1 LWAYVDRNQDKSPAQ
16 KIRDFKAALDKASP
30 DTLPWM
36 KEHFAGKLSFDAVLL
51 EGNLDCPESI
61 PLFLRPL
68 KTETIRDVLFEGL
81 MHSAYLF
88 LDFKTL
94 GEIVGEQGAELAWS
108 TFKEGRTQQAKPKAQ
123 RLLTIGERVPRIQL
137 GDGSYIAGFSKLYRV
152 FFDGITPSSVVA
164 QYVEILRST
173 KTGNPG
179 SDKTVVPSERES

>member
-1 LWAYVDRNQDKSPAQ
+1 MR
-16 KIRDFKAALDKASP
+16 
-30 DTLPWM
+30 
-36 KEHFAGKLSFDAVLL
+36 EHFAGKLSFERVLL
-51 EGNLDCPESI
+51 EDNLGCPESI
-61 PLFLRPL
+61 PLFLRQL
-68 KTETIRDVLFEGL
+68 KSETIRDVLFEVL

-94 GEIVGEQGAELAWS
+94 GEIVGDQGAELAWS

-137 GDGSYIAGFSKLYRV
+137 GDGNYIEGFSKLYRV

-164 QYVEILRST
+164 QYVEILRSA

-179 SDKTVVPSERES
+179 SGKPVVPSER